1 VHRSVDWCTGRG
13 NNVTARA
20 VIHGTSGYQMTGLIQ
35 AYVAMRLLGNTHNG
49 VGFRSPAELVGHREL
64 LGALQ
69 SYGLARLT
77 EESVT

>member
-1 VHRSVDWCTGRG
+1 
-13 NNVTARA
+13 
-20 VIHGTSGYQMTGLIQ
+20 
-35 AYVAMRLLGNTHNG
+35 
-49 VGFRSPAELVGHREL
+49 VGHREL

>member
-1 VHRSVDWCTGRG
+1 
-13 NNVTARA
+13 
-20 VIHGTSGYQMTGLIQ
+20 
-35 AYVAMRLLGNTHNG
+35 
-49 VGFRSPAELVGHREL
+49 LVGHREL

>member
-1 VHRSVDWCTGRG
+1 
-13 NNVTARA
+13 
-20 VIHGTSGYQMTGLIQ
+20 MTGLIQ
-35 AYVAMRLLGNTHNG
+35 GYVAMRLLGNTHNG
-49 VGFRSPAELVGHREL
+49 VGFRSPAELVGHRDL